1 MRQSSVTR
9 MATIEVS
16 IEGELCG
23 PISMGTAAVTRALM
37 DHLELPVGEAVAI
50 VDRCVFEGERVTLV
64 SPSRARAD
72 ALLAA
77 WSALPAAPRIHA
89 RVSE

>member
-1 MRQSSVTR
+1 MT
-9 MATIEVS
+9 TIDLT

-23 PISMGTAAVTRALM
+23 PISMGTAGVTRALM
-37 DHLELPVGEAVAI
+37 SHLGLALGEAVAI
-50 VDRCVFEGERVTLV
+50 VDRCVFDSEHVTLE
-64 SPSRARAD
+64 SPSREQAE

-89 RVSE
+89 RILE